1 MILSKYDKGIS
12 KATLCDKHHDFKYVM
27 IMPERIIA
35 TDGSMAVM
43 RELPEPHKKF
53 EPFLVDAKQFGAV
66 ANEGAEL
73 TLENEFFV
81 KITQRQ
87 GVTESTMLA
96 REPIKHPYERLMK
109 VLPSKSRKVV
119 AKATFKPETMAKF
132 VSCFK
137 EAGSL
142 RMSILEWKPDPKKRG
157 PDPTR
162 VEVIDDK
169 DVTVIGYVMPTEG

>member
-12 KATLCDKHHDFKYVM
+12 KAIFCDKHHDFKYVM

-43 RELPEPHKKF
+43 RELPEPHEKF

-73 TLENEFFV
+73 TIEDEFFV
-81 KITQRQ
+81 RIKQVD
-87 GVTESTMLA
+87 GSSMLIA
-96 REPIKHPYERLMK
+96 REAIKRPYERLMK
-109 VLPSKSRKVV
+109 VLPSKSRNVV

-132 VSCFK
+132 VNCFK

-157 PDPTR
+157 PDPIR